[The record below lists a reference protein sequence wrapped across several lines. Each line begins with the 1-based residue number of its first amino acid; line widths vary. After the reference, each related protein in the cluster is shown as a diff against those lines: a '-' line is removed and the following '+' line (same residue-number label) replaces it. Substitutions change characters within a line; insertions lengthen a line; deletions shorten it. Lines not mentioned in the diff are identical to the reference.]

1 MDHHDLAAVQIHHF
15 AGLSHR
21 EQTGTGFHAEH
32 QGGQCKAGLS
42 LLRYENGDEGPDEAT
57 ARDTEEYTDKEQPE
71 ARGISAP

>member
-15 AGLSHR
+15 AGLSQR

-42 LLRYENGDEGPDEAT
+42 LLRCENGDEGPDEAT
-57 ARDTEEYTDKEQPE
+57 
-71 ARGISAP
+71 